1 MKNLTQKQWVLNRLL
16 ENGYITRN
24 ECLRNYISRLGAIIA
39 DLKAD
44 GYDFDAGYI
53 EVQTPFGLGK
63 DYKYS
68 LKSQR
73 VAWWASYY

>member
-1 MKNLTQKQWVLNRLL
+1 MKKLTQKQWVLSRLK

-39 DLKAD
+39 DLKKD
-44 GYDFDAGYI
+44 GYEFETGYI
-53 EVQTPFGLGK
+53 EVKTPFGMGK

-68 LKSQR
+68 FKNEL
-73 VAWWASYY
+73 VA

>member
-1 MKNLTQKQWVLNRLL
+1 MKKFTQKQWVLNRLN

-44 GYDFDAGYI
+44 GYEFEAGYI
-53 EVQTPFGLGK
+53 EVKTPFGTGK

-68 LKSQR
+68 LIKDR
-73 VAWWASYY
+73 VAK